1 MVIERPSASTAF
13 LAAKEDE
20 LDNATFAQAID
31 FAIARERAAVAFY
44 EELLLNASFAAQRST
59 LAEFQAMEQGHVS
72 RLTNMKTGGRL
83 RLSAKASVD
92 LGLATRLA
100 ESETPTSAMTFQDIL
115 VAAIKKEER
124 SGSLYADLATSSPD
138 TDTKGVFELLAIEEG
153 RHKRYFEELYDAE
166 VTRDN

>member
-1 MVIERPSASTAF
+1 M
-13 LAAKEDE
+13 
-20 LDNATFAQAID
+20 DNATFAQAID
-31 FAIARERAAVAFY
+31 FAIGRERAAVTFY

-59 LAEFQAMEQGHVS
+59 LAEFRAMEQGHVS
-72 RLTNMKTGGRL
+72 KLTNMKARGGL

-138 TDTKGVFELLAIEEG
+138 EDTKGVFDLLAIEEG
-153 RHKRYFEELYDAE
+153 RHKRYFEELYDSE